1 MCSGLQEGQRSCPDH
16 VHTWPWPSLARG
28 PASADQTGRR
38 GPRWPGALPSSL
50 TQPLDCSRDMGHTR
64 DPRPQ
69 PPVPPEAWPEALI
82 PGTCGS
88 HLHAPGGSLRAG
100 VISLPDSIDIGP
112 SPGGTKAYVVRGQ
125 HSCCPTLSL
134 PGLEEGSWGLGE
146 PLKTAGPRGL
156 RSSAPP
162 PSVPASVWLG
172 GEQEQAVCCSPTGHQ
187 AVLLAAWTRPVVLE
201 TLGGALGRPEPTHV
215 GMRPPLTTWLLSRVA
230 QFLVFS
236 RRCFRCTGVSRPRCD
251 EAVPSVRQN
260 P

>member
-1 MCSGLQEGQRSCPDH
+1 MLGRAMPVCLGPVGSPTEPQDGTCSGLQDQRSCPDH

-50 TQPLDCSRDMGHTR
+50 TQPLGCSG

-88 HLHAPGGSLRAG
+88 HLHTPGGSVRAG
-100 VISLPDSIDIGP
+100 VISLPDSIDTGP

-146 PLKTAGPRGL
+146 PLKMAGPRGL
-156 RSSAPP
+156 GSSAPP
-162 PSVPASVWLG
+162 PSVPASVWL
-172 GEQEQAVCCSPTGHQ
+172 EVPCPSPSPRICSNSC
-187 AVLLAAWTRPVVLE
+187 
-201 TLGGALGRPEPTHV
+201 
-215 GMRPPLTTWLLSRVA
+215 PLS
-230 QFLVFS
+230 Q
-236 RRCFRCTGVSRPRCD
+236 
-251 EAVPSVRQN
+251 
-260 P
+260 